1 MMHVNV
7 LIFGKLRDIT
17 GVNSIRLN
25 DVADTNDLIRELNR
39 QFPGLSDMKYLVAV
53 EKEIINGNTSLAE
66 NNTVA
71 LLPPYAGG

>member
-1 MMHVNV
+1 MPVNV

-17 GVNSIRLN
+17 GVNALALN
-25 DVADTNDLIRELNR
+25 NVNDTNEMIQELNR
-39 QFPGLSDMKYLVAV
+39 QFPGLSEMKYLVAV
-53 EKEIINGNTSLAE
+53 EKEIINANTILAE